1 MPLTTYHWGT
11 YEIVSQDGVTTSLKP
26 FSEDLDPSRIGL
38 SIVDLLDHPARITT
52 PAVRR
57 SWLDNGPGSNRS
69 ARGCEPFVT
78 VSWDEAESLMAAELD
93 RVRKTYGN
101 SAIYAGSYG
110 WASAGRF
117 HHAQSQIHRFLNC
130 IGGYT
135 RSVNTY
141 SYAAAEVMVPHVIGG
156 FVNFLTLHTSWAAI
170 AEHCELFVAFG
181 GLVADNGQIGN
192 GGTGSHIQRAGLAQS
207 AASGVEFINV
217 SPRKVD
223 IESKVAPRWLPVR
236 PNSDTALLLALCH
249 RLRHDGLADTAF
261 IDRYSVGYEAFAAYL
276 DGNSDGVEKSAAWA
290 APLTGIPEAGIIALA
305 HEMARKRTMIG
316 VSWSLSRQQW
326 GEQPYWAAIAL
337 ATMLGQIGLPGGGIG
352 FGYAIA
358 NHMGN
363 NVRRVSYPSVPQG
376 KNPVPDFIPVARISD
391 MLLNPGESFDY
402 DGKTYSYPDTR
413 IVYWAGGNPFHHH
426 QDLNRMRRAWE
437 QPDTIIIHDWCWNAA
452 AKYADIVLPCT
463 MPLERQDIGM
473 TPRDPYLVAMSK
485 AAEPA
490 GLARN
495 DYDILAGI
503 AAKMGVADT
512 FTEGRNVDDWL
523 RWLWDGACKR
533 AKVNDIQLP
542 DYDRFVEQAFHKLD
556 PVAQHRV
563 MFAEFRADPEKNPLA
578 TPSGK
583 IELFSET
590 VAGFGYGDCPGHATW
605 NEPVEWMGTASA
617 DYPLHLI
624 GKQPPAK
631 LHSQLDHGRYAQ
643 SFKINGHEPVEIHP
657 DDAASRGL
665 ASGDVVRVHNQRGSM
680 LCGVCVTDSILK
692 GVVAVSTGAWYDP
705 ADPADPHSVCKH
717 GNPNMVAPDRPTSRI
732 AQGPGAHSCL
742 VEIERYDGPSVTIT
756 AHQPPEILER

>member
-156 FVNFLTLHTSWAAI
+156 FVNLLTLHTSWAAI

-249 RLRHDGLADTAF
+249 RLRHVGLADTAF
-261 IDRYSVGYEAFAAYL
+261 IDRFSVGYEAFAAYL

-290 APLTGIPEAGIIALA
+290 APLTGIPEASIIALA

-316 VSWSLSRQQW
+316 VSWSLSRQEW

-376 KNPVPDFIPVARISD
+376 KNPVPDFIPVARVSD
-391 MLLNPGESFDY
+391 MLLNPGGSFDY
-402 DGKTYSYPDTR
+402 DGKIYTYPDTR

-473 TPRDPYLVAMSK
+473 TPRDPYLIAMSK

-512 FTEGRNVDDWL
+512 FTEGRDVDDWL
-523 RWLWDGACKR
+523 RWLWDGARKR

-542 DYDRFVEQAFHKLD
+542 DYDRFVEQEFHKLD
-556 PVAQHRV
+556 PVAQQRV
-563 MFAEFRADPEKNPLA
+563 MFAEFRADPDKNPLA

-590 VAGFGYGDCPGHATW
+590 VAGFGYDDCPGHATW
-605 NEPVEWMGTASA
+605 NEPAEWMGTASA

-665 ASGDVVRVHNQRGSM
+665 ATGDVVRVHNQRGSM

-717 GNPNMVAPDRPTSRI
+717 GNPNMVAPDRPTSRL

-742 VEIERYDGPSVTIT
+742 VEIERYDGPPVTIT
-756 AHQPPEILER
+756 AHQPPDILER